1 MKKTFDSTESEEIV
15 KTDVKNFV
23 IARVRQDS
31 IIPQG

>member
-23 IARVRQDS
+23 IARVGQAS
-31 IIPQG
+31 INPLG